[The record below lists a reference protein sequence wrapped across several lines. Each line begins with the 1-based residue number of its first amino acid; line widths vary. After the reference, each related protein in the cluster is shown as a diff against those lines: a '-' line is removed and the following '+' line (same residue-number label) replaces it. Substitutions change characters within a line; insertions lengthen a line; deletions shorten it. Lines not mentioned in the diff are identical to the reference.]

1 MKARISLVLSIV
13 TLIFTVP
20 LLFCGCKK
28 DEGTLKD
35 VTLNEVAH
43 SIFYAPQYVAIE
55 NGYFEEE
62 GIKLKLVTGF
72 GADKVM
78 TALISGEAQ
87 IGFMGSESSIYAY
100 NEGNSDYAVNFAQ
113 LTQRAGN
120 FLVSRKPIDNFS
132 WDMLKGTTI
141 LGGRA
146 GGMPEMVLEYI
157 LKNNGIDIST
167 DLEIVQNIDFG
178 LTGGAFAGGQGDFT
192 VEFEPHA
199 TALEKE
205 GTGYVVASLGV
216 DSGYVPY
223 TAYSAK
229 KSYINKNPEIIR
241 PIDDPYMKTG
251 GIAVLR
257 GNIAPDSCV
266 VKRSAVVPEMMVHE
280 GPARVFD
287 CEEDAIAAIKGG
299 KIVAGDVVVIRYEG
313 PKGGPGM
320 REMLNPTS
328 AIAGMG
334 LGSSVAL
341 ITDGRFSGASRGASI
356 GHVCPEAAVGG
367 PIALVKEGDLIKIN
381 IPENKL
387 ELAVSDE
394 ELAARRA
401 EWKPR
406 EPKVTTGYLARYAKM
421 VSDSC
426 KGAVLEK

>member
-120 FLVSRKPIDNFS
+120 FLVSRKPIDDFS

-229 KSYINKNPEIIR
+229 KSYINKNPEIIQGFTNALQR
-241 PIDDPYMKTG
+241 GMEYVNSHSSEDIAKVIAPQFPDTDADT
-251 GIAVLR
+251 IAVIVERYKSQDTWKNDLVFSKESFTLLQDILYEA
-257 GNIAPDSCV
+257 GVIKEYAPYSDLV
-266 VKRSAVVPEMMVHE
+266 DTGFAQK
-280 GPARVFD
+280 
-287 CEEDAIAAIKGG
+287 
-299 KIVAGDVVVIRYEG
+299 
-313 PKGGPGM
+313 
-320 REMLNPTS
+320 
-328 AIAGMG
+328 
-334 LGSSVAL
+334 AL
-341 ITDGRFSGASRGASI
+341 
-356 GHVCPEAAVGG
+356 
-367 PIALVKEGDLIKIN
+367 K
-381 IPENKL
+381 
-387 ELAVSDE
+387 
-394 ELAARRA
+394 
-401 EWKPR
+401 
-406 EPKVTTGYLARYAKM
+406 
-421 VSDSC
+421 
-426 KGAVLEK
+426 

>member
-62 GIKLKLVTGF
+62 GINLKLVTGF

-229 KSYINKNPEIIR
+229 KSYINKNPEIIQGFTNALQR
-241 PIDDPYMKTG
+241 GMEYVNSHSSEDIAKVIAPQFPDTDTDT
-251 GIAVLR
+251 IAVIVERYKSQDTWKNDLVFSKDSFTLLQDILYEA
-257 GNIAPDSCV
+257 GVIKEYAPYSDLV
-266 VKRSAVVPEMMVHE
+266 DTGFAQK
-280 GPARVFD
+280 
-287 CEEDAIAAIKGG
+287 
-299 KIVAGDVVVIRYEG
+299 
-313 PKGGPGM
+313 
-320 REMLNPTS
+320 
-328 AIAGMG
+328 
-334 LGSSVAL
+334 AL
-341 ITDGRFSGASRGASI
+341 
-356 GHVCPEAAVGG
+356 
-367 PIALVKEGDLIKIN
+367 K
-381 IPENKL
+381 
-387 ELAVSDE
+387 
-394 ELAARRA
+394 
-401 EWKPR
+401 
-406 EPKVTTGYLARYAKM
+406 
-421 VSDSC
+421 
-426 KGAVLEK
+426 

>member
-62 GIKLKLVTGF
+62 GINLKLVTGF

-132 WDMLKGTTI
+132 WNMLKGTTI

-229 KSYINKNPEIIR
+229 KSYINKNPEIIQGFTNALQR
-241 PIDDPYMKTG
+241 GMEYVNSHSSEDIAKVIAPQFPDTDADT
-251 GIAVLR
+251 IAVIVERYKSQDTWKNDLVFSKDSFTLLQDILYEA
-257 GNIAPDSCV
+257 GVIKEYAPYSDLV
-266 VKRSAVVPEMMVHE
+266 DTGFAQK
-280 GPARVFD
+280 
-287 CEEDAIAAIKGG
+287 
-299 KIVAGDVVVIRYEG
+299 
-313 PKGGPGM
+313 
-320 REMLNPTS
+320 
-328 AIAGMG
+328 
-334 LGSSVAL
+334 AL
-341 ITDGRFSGASRGASI
+341 
-356 GHVCPEAAVGG
+356 
-367 PIALVKEGDLIKIN
+367 K
-381 IPENKL
+381 
-387 ELAVSDE
+387 
-394 ELAARRA
+394 
-401 EWKPR
+401 
-406 EPKVTTGYLARYAKM
+406 
-421 VSDSC
+421 
-426 KGAVLEK
+426 

>member
-1 MKARISLVLSIV
+1 MKARVSLFSSIV
-13 TLIFTVP
+13 MLIFTVP

-62 GIKLKLVTGF
+62 GINLKLVTGF

-132 WDMLKGTTI
+132 WDMLNGTTI

-229 KSYINKNPEIIR
+229 KSYINKNPEIIQGFTNALQR
-241 PIDDPYMKTG
+241 GMEYVNSHSSEDIAKVIAPQFPDTDADT
-251 GIAVLR
+251 IAVIVERYKSQDTWKNDLVFSKDSFTLLQDILYEA
-257 GNIAPDSCV
+257 GVIKEYAPYSDLV
-266 VKRSAVVPEMMVHE
+266 DTGFAQK
-280 GPARVFD
+280 
-287 CEEDAIAAIKGG
+287 
-299 KIVAGDVVVIRYEG
+299 
-313 PKGGPGM
+313 
-320 REMLNPTS
+320 
-328 AIAGMG
+328 
-334 LGSSVAL
+334 AL
-341 ITDGRFSGASRGASI
+341 
-356 GHVCPEAAVGG
+356 
-367 PIALVKEGDLIKIN
+367 K
-381 IPENKL
+381 
-387 ELAVSDE
+387 
-394 ELAARRA
+394 
-401 EWKPR
+401 
-406 EPKVTTGYLARYAKM
+406 
-421 VSDSC
+421 
-426 KGAVLEK
+426 

>member
-1 MKARISLVLSIV
+1 MKARVSLFSSIV
-13 TLIFTVP
+13 MLIFTVP

-62 GIKLKLVTGF
+62 GINLKLVTGF

-223 TAYSAK
+223 TAYSVK
-229 KSYINKNPEIIR
+229 KSYINKNPEIIQGFTNALQR
-241 PIDDPYMKTG
+241 GMEYVNSHSSEDIAKVIAPQFPDTDADT
-251 GIAVLR
+251 IAVIVERYKSQDTWKNDLVFSKESFTLLQDILYEA
-257 GNIAPDSCV
+257 GVIKEYAPYSDLV
-266 VKRSAVVPEMMVHE
+266 DTGFAQK
-280 GPARVFD
+280 
-287 CEEDAIAAIKGG
+287 
-299 KIVAGDVVVIRYEG
+299 
-313 PKGGPGM
+313 
-320 REMLNPTS
+320 
-328 AIAGMG
+328 
-334 LGSSVAL
+334 AL
-341 ITDGRFSGASRGASI
+341 
-356 GHVCPEAAVGG
+356 
-367 PIALVKEGDLIKIN
+367 K
-381 IPENKL
+381 
-387 ELAVSDE
+387 
-394 ELAARRA
+394 
-401 EWKPR
+401 
-406 EPKVTTGYLARYAKM
+406 
-421 VSDSC
+421 
-426 KGAVLEK
+426 